1 MVLWAVVGIAVIKH
15 IRSNRDGIKVD
26 SLDEQV
32 YTASSQRNNFTTSDD
47 EVELT
52 EANFKDELVEDQY
65 FPSDFE
71 LKSPQSLCF

>member
-1 MVLWAVVGIAVIKH
+1 MVLGAVLGIVVIKH
-15 IRSNRDGIKVD
+15 IRSNHDGIKVD

-32 YTASSQRNNFTTSDD
+32 YTASAERSNFTTSED

-52 EANFKDELVEDQY
+52 EANFEDELVEDQY

-71 LKSPQSLCF
+71 LKSPQGLCF

>member
-1 MVLWAVVGIAVIKH
+1 MVLGAVLRIAVIKH

-32 YTASSQRNNFTTSDD
+32 YTASSRRSSFTTSED

-52 EANFKDELVEDQY
+52 EASFEDELVEDQY

-71 LKSPQSLCF
+71 LKFPQSLCF